1 MPSTNKPIDVIIYH
15 NPECGTSRNTLGL
28 IRNAGIEP
36 HVIEYLKT
44 LPSRALLKSL
54 IERMGVLAR
63 DVVRIKGTPYHDL
76 NLDDPS
82 VTDDQLLDAMMVHPI
97 LINRPIVVT
106 PLGVKSWSPLWASNR
121 GHPFGRQ
128 AVPAVADSARSVAR
142 AAARRVSQGG
152 WRAGGR
158 QRRPSRVVAEA
169 TMLEVVPNK
178 VFNVLF
184 ICTGNSARSIM
195 AEAILNRAGQGQFR
209 AFSAGS
215 HPKGHI
221 HPYAIEI
228 LERMHYDVSAL
239 RSKSWTEFTGPDG
252 PKLDFAFTLCDDAA
266 AETCP
271 VWPGQPMTAHWGLPD
286 PAAKTGT
293 EAEMRFAFADTM
305 RMLTNRINIFVSLP
319 MKSLDALSL
328 QNQLDAIGQNK
339 DRAPDPGK
347 AAE

>member
-1 MPSTNKPIDVIIYH
+1 
-15 NPECGTSRNTLGL
+15 
-28 IRNAGIEP
+28 
-36 HVIEYLKT
+36 
-44 LPSRALLKSL
+44 
-54 IERMGVLAR
+54 
-63 DVVRIKGTPYHDL
+63 
-76 NLDDPS
+76 
-82 VTDDQLLDAMMVHPI
+82 
-97 LINRPIVVT
+97 
-106 PLGVKSWSPLWASNR
+106 
-121 GHPFGRQ
+121 
-128 AVPAVADSARSVAR
+128 
-142 AAARRVSQGG
+142 
-152 WRAGGR
+152 
-158 QRRPSRVVAEA
+158 
-169 TMLEVVPNK
+169 MLEVVPNK

-195 AEAILNRAGQGQFR
+195 AEAVLNRAGLGRFR

-215 HPKGHI
+215 HPKGHV
-221 HPYAIEI
+221 HPYA
-228 LERMHYDVSAL
+228 LELLKRLHYDVTGL
-239 RSKSWTEFTGPDG
+239 RSKSWTEFTGAGG
-252 PKLDFAFTLCDDAA
+252 PSLDFAFTLCDDAA

-293 EAEMRFAFADTM
+293 EAEMSFAFADTM